1 MGAEDS
7 DGSGRY
13 LVNLVN
19 EASALVFQVFD
30 NVLIVNDLMADKN
43 RGVVFLKRT
52 FDDRNGADHS
62 CTKPTRLSQHDLHA
76 TCIASEFLHFGHP
89 V

>member
-1 MGAEDS
+1 MCAENG
-7 DGSGRY
+7 DGSRRD

-19 EASALVFQVFD
+19 ETSTLALQVFD
-30 NVLIVNDLMADKN
+30 NMLIVDNLMTDKN
-43 RGVVFLKRT
+43 GCVVFHKRT
-52 FDDRNGADHS
+52 LNDRNGAYDAGAES
-62 CTKPTRLSQHDLHA
+62 TRLSQHDLHA